1 MKEDINVRIVEELI
15 GSKGDWNILRFI
27 EHTLQ
32 EGRIDKENGL
42 TA

>member
-1 MKEDINVRIVEELI
+1 MKEDISVRIVEELI

-27 EHTLQ
+27 EHKLQ

-42 TA
+42 IA